1 VFTDKHVGIN
11 CSGHMQQG
19 GSATPFDRNMGTKM
33 ASKAVDGLM
42 EQLKLAERQQD
53 GSIFINTPE
62 SAVMM
67 GVIRRQYRL
76 TPLVALKAE
85 TDFE

>member
-1 VFTDKHVGIN
+1 
-11 CSGHMQQG
+11 
-19 GSATPFDRNMGTKM
+19 MGTKM
-33 ASKAVDGLM
+33 ASKAVDGLL
-42 EQLKLAERQQD
+42 EQLKLAERHPD
-53 GSIFINTPE
+53 GGVYINTPE

-76 TPLVALKAE
+76 TPLEALKGD

>member
-1 VFTDKHVGIN
+1 
-11 CSGHMQQG
+11 MQQG

-33 ASKAVDGLM
+33 ASKAVDGLL
-42 EQLKLAERQQD
+42 EQLKLAERRSD
-53 GSIFINTPE
+53 GSIYINTPE

-67 GVIRRQYRL
+67 GVIRRQYKL
-76 TPLVALKAE
+76 TPLETLKSE

>member
-1 VFTDKHVGIN
+1 MLGVA

-42 EQLKLAERQQD
+42 EQLKRAERRPD
-53 GSIFINTPE
+53 GSIYINTPE

-76 TPLVALKAE
+76 TPLEALKAD